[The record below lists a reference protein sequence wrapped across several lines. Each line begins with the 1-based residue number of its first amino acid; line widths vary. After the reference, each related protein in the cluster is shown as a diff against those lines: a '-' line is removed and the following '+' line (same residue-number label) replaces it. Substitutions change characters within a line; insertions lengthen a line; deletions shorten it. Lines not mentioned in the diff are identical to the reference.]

1 MKINIHPSFLQVL
14 YLTIIFILFS
24 FIIYTPTFI
33 SGPVHITKKM
43 IVEEETIEGTLLGIL
58 FIVSILI
65 LNLYKREVIRHKE
78 LIHKINIDKQKVEKR
93 LYASD
98 QYIGTVNV
106 QIQEIN
112 SIYNGIDNYPTSKTE
127 LKKTFKYFG
136 MKILGIIHSDWTL
149 IRIINCSTMRTIS
162 EHFEKRDNI
171 HLNYPHISNKMIVE
185 NKQTI
190 SYTSIIYHPK
200 NLNILVFCIL
210 PVEKISNDER
220 IFIQAII
227 DEVTKLYVIINSIYF
242 KTDNNIQK

>member
-1 MKINIHPSFLQVL
+1 MKINLHPSFLQVL
-14 YLTIIFILFS
+14 YLTIVLILFS

-33 SGPVHITKKM
+33 NGPVHITKKM
-43 IVEEETIEGTLLGIL
+43 ILEEDTIEGILLGIL

-78 LIHKINIDKQKVEKR
+78 LIRKINIDKLKIENR

-98 QYIGTVNV
+98 QYIGTVNI

-112 SIYNGIDNYPTSKTE
+112 SIYNGIDNYPTSKAE

-136 MKILGIIHSDWTL
+136 MKILGIINSDWTL
-149 IRIINCSTMRTIS
+149 IRIIKCSTLRTIS
-162 EHFEKRDNI
+162 EHFEKRNNI
-171 HLNYPHISNKMIVE
+171 EINYPHISNKMIIE
-185 NKQTI
+185 NQQAF

-200 NLNILVFCIL
+200 NLNIAVFCIL
-210 PVEKISNDER
+210 PVEIISNDER
-220 IFIQAII
+220 IFIQAIV

-242 KTDNNIQK
+242 LTDKKNQN